1 MLRILRGEIMAHT
14 SKTASDSSKAPRGS
28 RSCAAGSQA
37 HHFRVALAALVVLG
51 CIAIPAS
58 RILAQNSPS
67 ITAVDPTSGKVND
80 SITVTGQNLG
90 KPAVAAVFLSDDKND
105 YKAVVVQQ
113 ANDKIVLKVPDVKPG
128 AYNVSIQEGTA
139 IYIQPVRFHVE

>member
-1 MLRILRGEIMAHT
+1 MAHT
-14 SKTASDSSKAPRGS
+14 SNTASDSSKASRAASSSARG
-28 RSCAAGSQA
+28 RRTK
-37 HHFRVALAALVVLG
+37 HFRAAIAALVFAG
-51 CIAIPAS
+51 CMAIPCS

-90 KPAVAAVFLSDDKND
+90 KSAVSAVFLSDDKND

-128 AYNVSIQEGTA
+128 SYNVSIQEGAA
-139 IYIQPVRFHVE
+139 IYIQPVRFSVQ